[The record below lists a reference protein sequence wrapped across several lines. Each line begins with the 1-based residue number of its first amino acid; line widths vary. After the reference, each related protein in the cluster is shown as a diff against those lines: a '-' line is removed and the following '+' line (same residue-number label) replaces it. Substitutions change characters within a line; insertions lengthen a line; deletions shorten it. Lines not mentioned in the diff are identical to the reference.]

1 MKWSDDLDHWIDSV
15 PDWVKF
21 LVLVV
26 GAVGVMALEAVYP
39 VPPAP

>member
-21 LVLVV
+21 VLLVV
-26 GAVGVMALEAVYP
+26 WAIGVMVLDAIYP
-39 VPPAP
+39 VAPPM